1 MSSENPTLEL
11 IHGRISAE
19 QFDPSRALT
28 DEELRELVD
37 DATQAP
43 SSFNIQHWRFVCVR
57 RPEAKKKLRAL
68 AFDQAPVED
77 AAATFVVLGDLEGHN
92 KLAPALRGAV
102 DEGILSR
109 RTADLWVK
117 QAAELYREPQLAR
130 DEAIR
135 SGSLAAMTMMLA
147 AAARG
152 LISAPMIGFDP
163 AGVKREFK
171 IADHLLPVMLLAVGH
186 PAPAGNPPRKP
197 RLPVDEVL
205 AFDDGTR
212 FS

>member
-1 MSSENPTLEL
+1 MPTDNPTLEL

-19 QFDPSRALT
+19 QFDPGRTLTT
-28 DEELRELVD
+28 DELRVLVD

-43 SSFNIQHWRFVCVR
+43 SSFNIQHWRFVCIH
-57 RPEAKKKLRAL
+57 RPEDKKKLRGM
-68 AFDQAPVED
+68 AFDQAPVEE
-77 AAATFVVLGDLEGHN
+77 AAATFIVLGDLEAHTR
-92 KLAPALRGAV
+92 LAPALRGAV

-117 QAAELYREPQLAR
+117 QAAELYREPQLAW

-152 LISAPMIGFDP
+152 LISAPMIGFD
-163 AGVKREFK
+163 ADGVKREFK
-171 IADHLLPVMLLAVGH
+171 IAAHLLPVMLLAVGH

-197 RLPVDEVL
+197 RLPVDDVL

-212 FS
+212 FG